1 MADAST
7 SFFTFDPP
15 LVLADMQNAVD
26 DYIADASDAIET
38 ALLAEC
44 NPSGD
49 AALAKEISEGTD
61 ALNSQLVD
69 KFGEKF
75 GVLVEYVKRNIFAVD
90 EEIAVAA
97 AEEANASAA
106 AAAGGGGDGDVAPV
120 TEEDEKETNK
130 QLKDVKLRLAK
141 ARQEEVTLKS
151 RQRQIEALEKLFET
165 HREEIEQIK
174 VSQYLLK
181 SRHQTFPS
189 DQRFVEHV
197 FWWGFLAVMLCEGFH
212 SSLLV
217 FAVGVWIRGQGE
229 SKVCAADGGCGEAEE
244 HPERDHSGS
253 GRAGQDKCKRL
264 GRASKA
270 MTA

>member
-174 VSQYLLK
+174 SA
-181 SRHQTFPS
+181 F
-189 DQRFVEHV
+189 
-197 FWWGFLAVMLCEGFH
+197 
-212 SSLLV
+212 
-217 FAVGVWIRGQGE
+217 
-229 SKVCAADGGCGEAEE
+229 
-244 HPERDHSGS
+244 GS
-253 GRAGQDKCKRL
+253 GAKAKAKFAQLTGAAEKLKNIQKETIQVQAELDKINASASG
-264 GRASKA
+264 GRRRR
-270 MTA
+270 